1 MERRPRA
8 ERAAAESK
16 SAAGPQL
23 CGPAA
28 LSAPFPDAV
37 TAVGKIQ
44 SRKAGLSSSQNTT
57 EKRSE
62 KRRTRLVSGKIS
74 RSAGESIHDS
84 HTYSASAKS
93 GKYFGKNAFA
103 AATEAS
109 TAPSE
114 RSASAGMCKKMRR
127 LSPPAGFPPNAAPS
141 VISYSSAP
149 RRNSLSAS

>member
-1 MERRPRA
+1 M
-8 ERAAAESK
+8 
-16 SAAGPQL
+16 
-23 CGPAA
+23 
-28 LSAPFPDAV
+28 

-62 KRRTRLVSGKIS
+62 KRRTRLVSGMIS

-93 GKYFGKNAFA
+93 GKCFGKNAFA

-109 TAPSE
+109 TARAETAACTPISCQNC
-114 RSASAGMCKKMRR
+114 MTVM
-127 LSPPAGFPPNAAPS
+127 LSLLKFLFGFR
-141 VISYSSAP
+141 VK
-149 RRNSLSAS
+149 LSFPY